1 MTSIIIFFSR
11 AGENY
16 IDGKKK
22 MISVGN
28 TERLARMISE
38 QTQLA
43 TYSIRPIVPYPINY
57 EEAVEQARLEKF
69 HAQRVDYQKD
79 PIDLEK
85 IKTIF
90 LGFPNWWG
98 TYPRIIQTFLADHE
112 WKDKVIYPFCTHEG
126 SAFGSSLEEL
136 SLVCSGAEIKTGL
149 AIRGSKSERAD
160 TAIKNW
166 LLSYSKQQS

>member
-38 QTQLA
+38 HA
-43 TYSIRPIVPYPINY
+43 YSIRPIVPYPINY
-57 EEAVEQARLEKF
+57 EEAVEQARIEKLQ
-69 HAQRVDYQKD
+69 AQRVDYQKE

-85 IKTIF
+85 LRPFF
-90 LGFPNWWG
+90 LV
-98 TYPRIIQTFLADHE
+98 FLIGGE
-112 WKDKVIYPFCTHEG
+112 PT
-126 SAFGSSLEEL
+126 
-136 SLVCSGAEIKTGL
+136 
-149 AIRGSKSERAD
+149 RGSFR
-160 TAIKNW
+160 
-166 LLSYSKQQS
+166 LF